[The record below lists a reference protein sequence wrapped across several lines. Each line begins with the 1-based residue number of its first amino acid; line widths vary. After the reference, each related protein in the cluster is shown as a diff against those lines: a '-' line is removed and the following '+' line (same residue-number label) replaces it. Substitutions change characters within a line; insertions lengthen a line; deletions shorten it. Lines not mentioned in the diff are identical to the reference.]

1 MKKKNLY
8 KILKNS
14 KFSFFKKT
22 PFNKESIM
30 LKESDIIISNNH
42 ELAES
47 FNNFVAMCNDA
58 AQKINWTMS
67 QEMDNTN
74 LILNAIKND
83 KII

>member
-1 MKKKNLY
+1 
-8 KILKNS
+8 
-14 KFSFFKKT
+14 
-22 PFNKESIM
+22 M

-47 FNNFVAMCNDA
+47 FNNFVAMGNDS